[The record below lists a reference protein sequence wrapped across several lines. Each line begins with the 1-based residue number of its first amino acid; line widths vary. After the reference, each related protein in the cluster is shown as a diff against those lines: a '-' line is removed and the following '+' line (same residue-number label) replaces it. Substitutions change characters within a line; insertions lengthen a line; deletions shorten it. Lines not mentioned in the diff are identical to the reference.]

1 MADTDFLK
9 KLFMFISKNKL
20 KIKPLPSPAKTAES
34 ERVANEKACKA
45 ASTLKDETREILPNG
60 LPRNAPKPELIQ
72 AVFNSKMVQA
82 KLKLEKHN
90 TPRCAK
96 CFKRANCQ
104 VNCCEFHLYC
114 DSCRYE
120 DQRVLTVSCDDRDLV
135 SKKNVNDCK
144 LSKLELSLV
153 VRNHSRS
160 RFGFEKTKMKP
171 GLRGF
176 LF

>member
-34 ERVANEKACKA
+34 ERVANEKACQA
-45 ASTLKDETREILPNG
+45 ASSFKDETPEILPNG